1 MPAPRP
7 TRPTIA
13 PDPGMEI
20 KESGRPP
27 GRVKIGKSDGP
38 RRGGAPDPGREFSEG
53 LRPPKRRPPPARRI
67 RSR

>member
-7 TRPTIA
+7 PRLMIA
-13 PDPGMEI
+13 QDPGMEI
-20 KESGRPP
+20 KEGERPP
-27 GRVKIGKSDGP
+27 RRAKIGKSDGP